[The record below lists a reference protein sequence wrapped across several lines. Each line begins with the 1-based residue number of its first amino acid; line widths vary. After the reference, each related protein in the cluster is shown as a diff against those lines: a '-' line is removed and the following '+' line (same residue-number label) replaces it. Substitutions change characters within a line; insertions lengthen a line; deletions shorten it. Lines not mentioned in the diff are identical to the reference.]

1 MRVWQLFLCVGPMKI
16 ATWNV
21 NSISARFE
29 RFSEWIAETSPDVVL
44 LQEIKC
50 VAEKF
55 PQEAIEDM
63 GYNVLVHGQ
72 KTYNGVAI
80 LSKFPLED
88 PIYNLPGD
96 PDPQSRYL
104 EAFTKDLRVVSL
116 YVPNGEAPGTEKYT
130 YKMQFFDRLR
140 DHVKKLMMHPEKLVI
155 GGDYN
160 VAPTDADVYSPE
172 TWHEKILVSTPE
184 RNHFHSLLGAGLV
197 DAVRQLHPEESA
209 RNEDWYTWWDYRQ
222 GAFHRNW
229 GLRID
234 HLLLSPQA
242 SQVLESVGIDR
253 NYRKGL
259 KPSDHVP
266 LWCVLK

>member
-1 MRVWQLFLCVGPMKI
+1 MRVWQLFFGVIPMKI

-29 RFSEWIAETSPDVVL
+29 RFQEWIEETRPDVVL

-50 VAEKF
+50 MSEKF
-55 PQEAIEDM
+55 PREAIEDM

-88 PIYNLPGD
+88 PIYNLPND
-96 PDPQSRYL
+96 PDPQARYL
-104 EAFTKDLRVVSL
+104 EAFTKDVRVVSV
-116 YVPNGEAPGTEKYT
+116 YVPNGEAPGTEKYA

-140 DHVKKLMMHPEKLVI
+140 DHLKGLLKHPEKLVI

-160 VAPTDADVYSPE
+160 VAPTDADVYSPK
-172 TWHEKILVSTPE
+172 TWYEHILTSTPE
-184 RNHFHSLLGAGLV
+184 RAHFQGLLEAGLV
-197 DAVRQLHPEESA
+197 DAVRKLHPEDATE
-209 RNEDWYTWWDYRQ
+209 NQNWYTWWDYRQ
-222 GAFHRNW
+222 GAFHKNW

-234 HLLLSPQA
+234 HLLLSPLAAQE
-242 SQVLESVGIDR
+242 LKDVGVDR

-259 KPSDHVP
+259 KPSDHAP
-266 LWCVLK
+266 LWCRLT

>member
-1 MRVWQLFLCVGPMKI
+1 MRLWQLFFGVIPMKI
-16 ATWNV
+16 STWNV

-29 RFSEWIAETSPDVVL
+29 RFQGWIEETHPDVVL

-50 VAEKF
+50 MTEKF
-55 PQEAIEDM
+55 PREAIEDM
-63 GYNVLVHGQ
+63 GYNVLAHGQ

-88 PIYNLPGD
+88 PVYNLPND
-96 PDPQSRYL
+96 LDPQARYL
-104 EAFTKDLRVVSL
+104 EAFTKDVRVVSV
-116 YVPNGEAPGTEKYT
+116 YVPNGEAPGTEKYA

-140 DHVKKLMMHPEKLVI
+140 DHVKGLLKYPEKLVI

-172 TWHEKILVSTPE
+172 TWHEHILTTTPE
-184 RNHFHSLLGAGLV
+184 RAHFQGLLEAGLV
-197 DAVRQLHPEESA
+197 DAVRKLHPEDVTE
-209 RNEDWYTWWDYRQ
+209 NQDWYTWWDYRQ
-222 GAFHRNW
+222 GAFHKNW

-234 HLLLSPQA
+234 HLLLSPLAAQE
-242 SQVLESVGIDR
+242 LKDVGVDR

-259 KPSDHVP
+259 KPSDHAP
-266 LWCVLK
+266 LWCHLT